1 MNYQETCDFLFSQLP
16 MFERQGSSGYKPGLQ
31 TTEALDAHYGHPH
44 RRYPTIHVAGTN
56 GKGSVSHA
64 LARILQDAGLR
75 VGLYT
80 SPHLVDFRERIRV
93 NGEFIPEQYVIDF
106 VEGLTPNP
114 SPKGDGNLMAQDNPK
129 GLLLP
134 SPSGEGLGV
143 RLYPSFFEL
152 TTAKAFKYFADEQV
166 DVAVIEVG
174 LGGRLDST
182 NIITPML
189 SVITNI
195 ALDHTQF
202 LGSTLAEIAAE
213 KAGIIKRGVPV
224 VIGEATSE
232 TRPVFEQKAREMEAP
247 IFFAEE
253 FEMPTP
259 LPDFELKGAYQQK
272 NLRTILCAVAQIK
285 NLQLKIKN
293 SISQP
298 NILPSLLGE
307 GAGERPSIQ
316 NLGLM
321 GRWQTLQTQPLVI
334 CDTGHN
340 PAAWEYLAPQIAAQK
355 CRQLRIVF
363 GMVDDKDLDAVLAM
377 LPKNAVYYFT
387 QAASHRAVP
396 AELVAKKAAA
406 HKLHGT
412 TYSSVAEAYRQAL
425 ADAAPDDFIFIGGSS
440 YVVADLLSSQ
450 VAQTQ

>member
-1 MNYQETCDFLFSQLP
+1 MNYRETCEYLFNQLP
-16 MFERQGSSGYKPGLQ
+16 MFEKQGASGYKPGLQ

-44 RRYPTIHVAGTN
+44 RQYMTIHVAGTN

-93 NGEFIPEQYVIDF
+93 DGEYISEQYVVDF
-106 VEGLTPNP
+106 VEDYLSWKA
-114 SPKGDGNLMAQDNPK
+114 SPLWGRL
-129 GLLLP
+129 
-134 SPSGEGLGV
+134 EGA
-143 RLYPSFFEL
+143 PSFFEL
-152 TTAKAFKYFADEQV
+152 TTAMAFKYFADEKV

-182 NIITPML
+182 NIITPIL

-202 LGSTLAEIAAE
+202 LGNTLAEIASE
-213 KAGIIKRGVPV
+213 KAGIIKQGVPV
-224 VIGEATSE
+224 VIGEATPE
-232 TRPVFEQKAREMEAP
+232 TRPVFEQKASEMNAP

-253 FEMPTP
+253 FEMPSP
-259 LPDFELKGAYQQK
+259 LPDFELKGAYQEK
-272 NLRTILCAVAQIK
+272 NLRTILCAVAQMK
-285 NLQLKIKN
+285 NLKLKIKN
-293 SISQP
+293 SPIFNPQHSTF
-298 NILPSLLGE
+298 N
-307 GAGERPSIQ
+307 IQ

-340 PAAWEYLAPQIAAQK
+340 PAAWQYLAPQIKARP

-363 GMVDDKDLDAVLAM
+363 GMVDDKDIDTVLAL
-377 LPKNAVYYFT
+377 LPKNAIFYFT
-387 QAASHRAVP
+387 QAASHRAIP
-396 AELVAKKAAA
+396 AEKVAEKAAV
-406 HKLHGT
+406 HHLHG
-412 TYSSVAEAYRQAL
+412 SIHQSVVEAYQKALAEAH
-425 ADAAPDDFIFIGGSS
+425 DDDFIFIGGSS
-440 YVVADLLSSQ
+440 YVVADLLSEICAFSL
-450 VAQTQ
+450 

>member
-1 MNYQETCDFLFSQLP
+1 
-16 MFERQGSSGYKPGLQ
+16 MFEKQGASGYKPGLQ

-44 RRYPTIHVAGTN
+44 RQYMTIHVAGTN

-93 NGEFIPEQYVIDF
+93 DGEYISEQYVVDF
-106 VEGLTPNP
+106 VESLTPNP
-114 SPKGDGNLMAQDNPK
+114 SPKG
-129 GLLLP
+129 
-134 SPSGEGLGV
+134 EGSLH
-143 RLYPSFFEL
+143 PSFFEL
-152 TTAKAFKYFADEQV
+152 TTAMAFKYFADEKV

-182 NIITPML
+182 NIITPIL

-202 LGSTLAEIAAE
+202 LGSTLAEIASE
-213 KAGIIKRGVPV
+213 KAGIIKQGVPV

-232 TRPVFEQKAREMEAP
+232 TRPVFEQKASEMNAP

-253 FEMPTP
+253 FEMPSP

-307 GAGERPSIQ
+307 GSGERPSIQ

-321 GRWQTLQTQPLVI
+321 GRWQTLQKQPLVI

-340 PAAWEYLAPQIAAQK
+340 PAAWQYLAPQIKAQP

-363 GMVDDKDLDAVLAM
+363 GMVDDKDIDTVLAL
-377 LPKNAVYYFT
+377 LPKNAIFYFT
-387 QAASHRAVP
+387 QAASHRAIP
-396 AELVAKKAAA
+396 AEKVAEKAAV
-406 HKLHGT
+406 HHLHG
-412 TYSSVAEAYRQAL
+412 SIHQSVVEAYQKALAEAHA
-425 ADAAPDDFIFIGGSS
+425 DDFIFIGGSS
-440 YVVADLLSSQ
+440 YVVADLLSEIFAFSL
-450 VAQTQ
+450 

>member
-1 MNYQETCDFLFSQLP
+1 MNYRETCEYLFNQLP
-16 MFERQGSSGYKPGLQ
+16 MFEKQGASGYKPGLQ
-31 TTEALDAHYGHPH
+31 TTEALDAHPH
-44 RRYPTIHVAGTN
+44 RQYMTIHVAGTN

-93 NGEFIPEQYVIDF
+93 NGEYIPEQYVVDF
-106 VEGLTPNP
+106 VESLTPNP
-114 SPKGDGNLMAQDNPK
+114 SPKG
-129 GLLLP
+129 
-134 SPSGEGLGV
+134 EGSLH
-143 RLYPSFFEL
+143 PSFFEL
-152 TTAKAFKYFADEQV
+152 TTAMAFKYFADEKV

-182 NIITPML
+182 NIITPIL

-202 LGSTLAEIAAE
+202 LGSTLAEIASE
-213 KAGIIKRGVPV
+213 KAGIIKQGVPV
-224 VIGEATSE
+224 VIGETTSE
-232 TRPVFEQKAREMEAP
+232 TRPVFEQKASEMNAP

-253 FEMPTP
+253 FEMPSP
-259 LPDFELKGAYQQK
+259 LPDFELKGAYQEK
-272 NLRTILCAVAQIK
+272 NLRTILCAVAQMK
-285 NLQLKIKN
+285 NLKLKIKN

-307 GAGERPSIQ
+307 GSGERPSIQ

-321 GRWQTLQTQPLVI
+321 GRWQTLQKQPLVI

-340 PAAWEYLAPQIAAQK
+340 PAAWQYLAPQIKAQP

-363 GMVDDKDLDAVLAM
+363 GMVDDKDIDTVLAL
-377 LPKNAVYYFT
+377 LPKNAIFYFT
-387 QAASHRAVP
+387 QAASHRAIP
-396 AELVAKKAAA
+396 AEKVAEKAAV
-406 HKLHGT
+406 HHLHG
-412 TYSSVAEAYRQAL
+412 SIHQSVVEAYQKALAEAHA
-425 ADAAPDDFIFIGGSS
+425 DDFIFIGGSS
-440 YVVADLLSSQ
+440 YVVADLLSEIFAFSL
-450 VAQTQ
+450 